1 MKKTL
6 SGNAAVA
13 YGALKAGVAVA
24 AGYPGTP
31 SSEALTELLH
41 FAGTNDPAPY
51 VEWST
56 NEKVAL
62 EVAVGAAWA
71 GQRALATMKMSGANV
86 ALDTL
91 ISAAYSGTT
100 GGLVVYIADDP
111 GAEAGMPEQDTRLT
125 ALLTNLPVLEP
136 SNPRQAYEL
145 IQTAFD
151 LSEQIQLPVILRSVT
166 TLAHAVETFDIDGTY
181 QPLDREANF
190 TRDITRFTKAGA
202 KICLDQH
209 RTLLERNEGALEF
222 FRARELNRIVP
233 GASRAAAEEKFE
245 GGRAA
250 GNRSSGRG
258 AVKQKPADAA
268 VSPLKDDRTAAKQ
281 NSGEAAVI
289 SSAVISAGVL
299 NQTMAEL
306 HPQYPDLTV
315 AYLEA
320 VLPADEE
327 LFSRILKTCGRVL
340 VLEELEPVIERQLRS
355 AAQRAGWQG
364 RIIGKED
371 GVLPRVG
378 RYGTNVVLK
387 GLGELTGN
395 DPTID
400 APQPAQA
407 AQTESP
413 ADQPAQADKAAA
425 DLPDVKHPI
434 TFCEGCPHRGTYMA
448 LNHALRT
455 TKLGQK
461 KTIVTGDIGCTILG
475 MNPPFN
481 SCWTEISMG
490 SSIGAAQGFSRAGI
504 RKPVVATIG
513 DSTFFHGG
521 IPQLINAVQHRTDL
535 LLIVLDNGWTSMTGF
550 QVNPGTA
557 GEFQPDEGRRVD
569 MEKIIA
575 AVGVDML
582 KVMDPFDQKASVT
595 VLEEALTA
603 EGVRV
608 VISKAECALTRMRRE
623 PPKFKYVIDP
633 EKCTFCKACILQTGC
648 PALFIDEGV
657 GSGEA
662 NDRAARKVAIDW
674 NICTGCSL
682 CFSTCRF
689 SAIKPKAVRRSEP

>member
-13 YGALKAGVAVA
+13 YGALEAGVAVA

-31 SSEALTELLH
+31 SSEALTELLR
-41 FAGTNDPAPY
+41 FAGSNDPAPY
-51 VEWST
+51 VEWSA

-71 GQRALATMKMSGANV
+71 GQRAMATMKMSGANV

-111 GAEAGMPEQDTRLT
+111 GAEAGMPEQDTRMT
-125 ALLTNLPVLEP
+125 ALFTNLPVLEP
-136 SNPRQAYEL
+136 SNPRQAYRL
-145 IQTAFD
+145 VQTAFE

-166 TLAHAVETFDIDGTY
+166 TLAHAVETFDIDGGY
-181 QPLDREANF
+181 HPLDRAASF
-190 TRDITRFTKAGA
+190 TRDINRFTKAGA

-209 RTLLERNEGALEF
+209 RTLLERNELALDF
-222 FRARELNRIVP
+222 FRTRGLNRLAA
-233 GASRAAAEEKFE
+233 GASRADAAEQSE
-245 GGRAA
+245 GGHTAV
-250 GNRSSGRG
+250 NRSSNR
-258 AVKQKPADAA
+258 AA
-268 VSPLKDDRTAAKQ
+268 VSPLKDHRA
-281 NSGEAAVI
+281 
-289 SSAVISAGVL
+289 AVISAGVL

-306 HPQYPDLTV
+306 HPEYPELTV
-315 AYLEA
+315 VYLEA
-320 VLPADEE
+320 VLPADED
-327 LFSRILKTCGRVL
+327 LFSLILEDSDRVL

-355 AAQRAGWQG
+355 AAQRTGWTG

-378 RYGTNVVLK
+378 RYGTNVVLR
-387 GLGELTGN
+387 GLGELTSHEGAGKADN
-395 DPTID
+395 AGYS
-400 APQPAQA
+400 APAP
-407 AQTESP
+407 E
-413 ADQPAQADKAAA
+413 DQPARNDAA
-425 DLPDVKHPI
+425 DLPGVKHPI

-455 TKLGQK
+455 TRLGQK
-461 KTIVTGDIGCTILG
+461 KTVVTGDIGCTILG

-513 DSTFFHGG
+513 DSTFFHAG
-521 IPQLINAVQHRTDL
+521 IPQLINAVQHRTEL

-557 GEFQPDEGRRVD
+557 GEFQPDAGRRVD

-582 KVMDPFDQKASVT
+582 KVMDPFDQKAST
-595 VLEEALTA
+595 AILEEALTA

-623 PPKFKYVIDP
+623 APRFKYVIDP

-648 PALFIDEGV
+648 PALFIEEGA
-657 GSGEA
+657 GGGKAA
-662 NDRAARKVAIDW
+662 NAAVETADDASVPAGPGAEQPAPEQPAQSVAIDW

-682 CFSTCRF
+682 CYSTCRF
-689 SAIKPKAVRRSEP
+689 DAIQPKAVQRS

>member
-6 SGNAAVA
+6 SGNAAIA
-13 YGALKAGVAVA
+13 YGALEAGVAVA

-31 SSEALTELLH
+31 SSEALTELLR

-111 GAEAGMPEQDTRLT
+111 GAEAGMPEQDTRMT
-125 ALLTNLPVLEP
+125 ALFTNLPVLEP
-136 SNPRQAYEL
+136 SNPRQAYRL
-145 IQTAFD
+145 VQTAFE

-166 TLAHAVETFDIDGTY
+166 TLAHAVETFDINGGY
-181 QPLDREANF
+181 HPQDREASF
-190 TRDITRFTKAGA
+190 TRDISRFTKAGA

-209 RTLLERNEGALEF
+209 RALLERNERALEF
-222 FRARELNRIVP
+222 FRAKELNCIVP
-233 GASRAAAEEKFE
+233 GTSRADAKEQIQSSQ
-245 GGRAA
+245 A
-250 GNRSSGRG
+250 G
-258 AVKQKPADAA
+258 
-268 VSPLKDDRTAAKQ
+268 VSPLKDHRA
-281 NSGEAAVI
+281 
-289 SSAVISAGVL
+289 AVISAGVL
-299 NQTMAEL
+299 NQTTAEL
-306 HPQYPDLTV
+306 HPRYPELTV
-315 AYLEA
+315 ACLEA
-320 VLPADEE
+320 VLPADEY
-327 LFSRILKTCGRVL
+327 LFSQILNTCDRIL

-355 AAQRAGWQG
+355 AAQRTGWRG

-378 RYGTNVVLK
+378 RYGTNVVLR
-387 GLGELTGN
+387 GLGELTGE
-395 DPTID
+395 DRTIG
-400 APQPAQA
+400 A
-407 AQTESP
+407 
-413 ADQPAQADKAAA
+413 AQADPTVGQAKHPLDQPTRTAPA
-425 DLPDVKHPI
+425 DLPGVKHPI

-455 TKLGQK
+455 TRLGQK
-461 KTIVTGDIGCTILG
+461 NTVVTGDIGCTILG

-504 RKPVVATIG
+504 RKPVLATIG

-521 IPQLINAVQHRTDL
+521 IPQLVNAVQHRTDL

-582 KVMDPFDQKASVT
+582 KVMDPFDQKAST
-595 VLEEALTA
+595 AILEEALSA

-608 VISKAECALTRMRRE
+608 VISKAECALTRIRRE
-623 PPKFKYVIDP
+623 PPRFKYVIDP
-633 EKCTFCKACILQTGC
+633 EKCTFCKACIMQTGC
-648 PALFIDEGV
+648 PALFIEEGDGGGETPGPV
-657 GSGEA
+657 GPPAEQAPSEQPTQS
-662 NDRAARKVAIDW
+662 VAIDW

-682 CFSTCRF
+682 CYSTCRF
-689 SAIKPKAVRRSEP
+689 DAIQPRAVRRSEP

>member
-13 YGALKAGVAVA
+13 YGALEAGVAVA

-31 SSEALTELLH
+31 SSEALTELLR
-41 FAGTNDPAPY
+41 FAGSNDPAPY

-91 ISAAYSGTT
+91 ISVAYSGTT

-111 GAEAGMPEQDTRLT
+111 GAEAGMPEQDTRMT
-125 ALLTNLPVLEP
+125 ALFTNLPVLEP
-136 SNPRQAYEL
+136 SNPRQAYRL
-145 IQTAFD
+145 VQTAFK

-166 TLAHAVETFDIDGTY
+166 TLAHAVETFDIDGGY
-181 QPLDREANF
+181 HPLDRAASF
-190 TRDITRFTKAGA
+190 TRDISRFTKAGA

-209 RTLLERNEGALEF
+209 RALLERNEAALEF
-222 FRARELNRIVP
+222 FRARGLNRIVA
-233 GASRAAAEEKFE
+233 GASRADADEHSE
-245 GGRAA
+245 GGRAVKADRAA
-250 GNRSSGRG
+250 GNRSSGGTQEGSR
-258 AVKQKPADAA
+258 A
-268 VSPLKDDRTAAKQ
+268 
-281 NSGEAAVI
+281 
-289 SSAVISAGVL
+289 AVISAGVL
-299 NQTMAEL
+299 NQTISEL
-306 HPQYPDLTV
+306 LSRYPELTV

-327 LFSRILKTCGRVL
+327 LFSRILEYSDRIL

-355 AAQRAGWQG
+355 AAQRTGWTG

-378 RYGTNVVLK
+378 RYGTNVVLR
-387 GLGELTGN
+387 GLGELTGEDRTIGAAQA
-395 DPTID
+395 DPTV
-400 APQPAQA
+400 
-407 AQTESP
+407 
-413 ADQPAQADKAAA
+413 DQPARTAAA
-425 DLPDVKHPI
+425 DLSGVKHPI

-455 TKLGQK
+455 TRLGQK
-461 KTIVTGDIGCTILG
+461 KTVVTGDIGCTILG

-513 DSTFFHGG
+513 DSTFFHAG

-557 GEFQPDEGRRVD
+557 GEFQPDAGRRVD

-623 PPKFKYVIDP
+623 PPRFKYVIDP

-648 PALFIDEGV
+648 PALFIEEG
-657 GSGEA
+657 GGGG
-662 NDRAARKVAIDW
+662 AADKVAIDW
-674 NICTGCSL
+674 IICTGCSL
-682 CFSTCRF
+682 CYSTCRF
-689 SAIKPKAVRRSEP
+689 DAIQPKAVRRSEP